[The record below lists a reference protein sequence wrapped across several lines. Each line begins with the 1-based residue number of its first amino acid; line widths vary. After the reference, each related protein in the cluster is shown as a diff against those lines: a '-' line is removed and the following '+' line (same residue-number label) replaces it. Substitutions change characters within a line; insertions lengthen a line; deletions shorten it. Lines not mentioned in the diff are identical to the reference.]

1 MAKDRLEKV
10 RERIQNIGSL
20 PTLPKVA
27 TEVIS
32 MAGNPEISIKE
43 IASVISKDPSL
54 SAKILKVANS
64 AFYGLKQRV
73 ATIQLALVILGLKK
87 IKNLVIGISVFKTF
101 PIRPGHS
108 TFDREKFWEHSVGC
122 GQIAKILATL
132 LGCEMD
138 GEEFV
143 AGLLHDIGKIVLDQ
157 FFHNEFT
164 KVVDSTF
171 EKDIPMIEAEE
182 EVLGTTHAE
191 IGSWLAEE
199 WKLPLSLV
207 ETISFH
213 HQPQKAVLN
222 PTLTSL
228 IRLSDLF
235 CKAKG
240 IGFSGD
246 TQGISISD
254 RIAWKTLKA
263 AKPQLGELDMERF
276 VFDLDTEIERA
287 REFLGVFS
295 NTDQM
300 EEKV

>member
-1 MAKDRLEKV
+1 MAEDRLEEIK
-10 RERIQNIGSL
+10 RRIQNIGSL

-32 MAGNPEISIKE
+32 MAGNPDVSIKE
-43 IASVISKDPSL
+43 IASVISQDPSL

-73 ATIQLALVILGLKK
+73 ASIQLALVILGLNK

-101 PIRPGHS
+101 PVKPGHP

-122 GQIAKILATL
+122 GQIAKILAAL

-143 AGLLHDIGKIVLDQ
+143 AGLLHDIGKIVMDQ
-157 FFHNEFT
+157 FFHEEFT
-164 KVVDSTF
+164 RVVDFTY
-171 EKDIPMIEAEE
+171 EKDVPMIEAEK
-182 EVLGTTHAE
+182 EVLGVTHAE
-191 IGSWLAEE
+191 IGSWLAED

-207 ETISFH
+207 EAITFH
-213 HQPQKAVLN
+213 HQPQEAVLN

-228 IRLSDLF
+228 VRLSDLF

-254 RIAWKTLKA
+254 RVAWKTLKA
-263 AKPQLGELDMERF
+263 AKPQLEDLDMERF
-276 VFDLDTEIERA
+276 VFDLDTEIEKA
-287 REFLGVFS
+287 KEFLRIFS
-295 NTDQM
+295 NADQAK
-300 EEKV
+300 EEV

>member
-1 MAKDRLEKV
+1 MGNDRLEEVKD
-10 RERIQNIGSL
+10 RIRRIGNL

-32 MAGNPEISIKE
+32 MVGDPDVSMKE

-64 AFYGLKQRV
+64 AFYGLSQRV
-73 ATIQLALVILGLKK
+73 ASIQLALVILGLSR
-87 IKNLVIGISVFKTF
+87 IKNLVIGISVFSTF
-101 PIRPGHS
+101 PIKPGQP
-108 TFDREKFWEHSVGC
+108 TFDREKFWEHSAGC
-122 GQIAKILATL
+122 GQIAKILADL
-132 LGCEMD
+132 LKCEMD

-157 FFHNEFT
+157 FFHDQFV
-164 KVVDSTF
+164 KVIDLTF

-182 EVLGTTHAE
+182 EVVGTTHAE

-207 ETISFH
+207 EAITH
-213 HQPQKAVLN
+213 HHSPQEAVLN
-222 PTLTSL
+222 PILTS
-228 IRLSDLF
+228 IVRLSDLF

-246 TQGISISD
+246 TKGIAISD
-254 RIAWKTLKA
+254 RIAWKTLKS
-263 AKPQLGELDMERF
+263 AKPDLEDLDVERF
-276 VFDLDTEIERA
+276 LFDLDAEIEKAKDFIRISSERA
-287 REFLGVFS
+287 Q
-295 NTDQM
+295 TK
-300 EEKV
+300 EKV

>member
-1 MAKDRLEKV
+1 MAEDRLEEIK
-10 RERIQNIGSL
+10 ERIQNIGSL

-32 MAGNPEISIKE
+32 MAGNPDVSIKE
-43 IASVISKDPSL
+43 IASIISQDPSL

-73 ATIQLALVILGLKK
+73 ASIQLALVILGLNK

-101 PIRPGHS
+101 PIRPGRP

-143 AGLLHDIGKIVLDQ
+143 AGLLHDVGKIVLDQ
-157 FFHNEFT
+157 FFHDEFT
-164 KVVDSTF
+164 KVVDLTF
-171 EKDIPMIEAEE
+171 EKDIPMIEAEK

-191 IGSWLAEE
+191 IGSWLAED

-207 ETISFH
+207 EAITYH
-213 HQPQKAVLN
+213 HEPQKAALN

-228 IRLSDLF
+228 VRLSDLF

-246 TQGISISD
+246 AQGVSISD

-263 AKPQLGELDMERF
+263 AKPQLEELDMERF

-287 REFLGVFS
+287 REYLGVFS
-295 NTDQM
+295 NTDQAK
-300 EEKV
+300 EKV